1 MVVIMIMIMI
11 MLLHHA
17 AGLRAFQHVLRRK
30 HAFYKPLLPVL
41 DRLLSRPAYAA
52 LEQRL
57 GPTTAAHRSPD
68 FQKMIY

>member
-1 MVVIMIMIMI
+1 MVRLSNIDDGIVRIT
-11 MLLHHA
+11 
-17 AGLRAFQHVLRRK
+17 G
-30 HAFYKPLLPVL
+30 VL

-57 GPTTAAHRSPD
+57 GPTTAARRSPD